1 MTTALTPIGVQRLQH
16 VVLQVQDVARSVKFY
31 GDVLGLVVTRY
42 RPNGAAFLHL
52 PNNNND
58 HDFAIFPGAT
68 GPAQRGAAGL
78 VHIAWEVDSLAALA
92 HAREVLQAYGA
103 LDGETNHG
111 MNFSVYGRDPDG
123 IQFEVFWFTDEP
135 VGENVPLDIDAE
147 LARRSG

>member
-1 MTTALTPIGVQRLQH
+1 MSTTTAPVNVKRLQH
-16 VVLQVQDVARSVKFY
+16 VVLQVTDVERSVKFY
-31 GDVLGLVVTRY
+31 SDVLGLVLTRT

-52 PNNNND
+52 PSNKND

-78 VHIAWEVDSLAALA
+78 VHVAWEVDSLQELA
-92 HAREVLQAYGA
+92 HAREVLKAYGA

-123 IQFEVFWFTDEP
+123 LQFEVFWFTEEP
-135 VGENVPLDIDAE
+135 VGENVPLELEQE
-147 LARRSG
+147 LATRG